1 MCLKNSVFVKEQIDA
16 IYVIVK
22 NGLNYLKI

>member
-1 MCLKNSVFVKEQIDA
+1 MCLKNSVFVKEQIDP

-22 NGLNYLKI
+22 NGLNYLNM